1 MTDIIPGMTFGA
13 WTVIG
18 AEGRRAW
25 VLCQCETVRQIAL
38 AALENGSSL
47 SCGCVNT
54 PSTRSG
60 LRHVTFANE
69 IAGAEA
75 RGGKRRTTAAGGSNN
90 RCL

>member
-13 WTVIG
+13 WTLIG

-25 VLCQCETVRQIAL
+25 ARCQCGTVRQM
-38 AALENGSSL
+38 ALEALQDGSSL
-47 SCGCVNT
+47 SCGCINT

-75 RGGKRRTTAAGGSNN
+75 RGGKRRHQGGGWIK
-90 RCL
+90 